1 MAKPQRTRKCSKTRR
16 MYSTECQ
23 KLDMVSVASQSG
35 AMNDPI
41 DNRILYALFGL
52 SRNTLPTDVAAL
64 AEATELSPLV
74 VGQALVRLEEAGLVD
89 ASRAR
94 LTMTGLA
101 KAVSLTRDL
110 SGTAPGPALTQSRA
124 PSEALPMAAVPAHR
138 QNAS

>member
-1 MAKPQRTRKCSKTRR
+1 

-23 KLDMVSVASQSG
+23 KLDKISVSSKSG

-52 SRNTLPTDVAAL
+52 SRNTLPTDIEAL
-64 AEATELSPLV
+64 AEATELPTHV
-74 VGQALVRLEEAGLVD
+74 VRLALVRLEQAGLVH

-94 LTMTGLA
+94 LTMAGLA

-110 SGTAPGPALTQSRA
+110 SGTAPGPAVTRA
-124 PSEALPMAAVPAHR
+124 RAQPDAMPVAATPAHR
-138 QNAS
+138 PNAS